1 MIRRTVLLSTIT
13 LLAAC
18 TSPPQGDTER
28 DWEKT
33 APDEQALQAYADEA
47 ERMTTRIL
55 YFAATT
61 PPSSPGQIAINYGQ
75 PKWKP
80 EYEEKFDDL
89 TKGKR
94 WRFGNNAWTSL
105 DTNVTF
111 TLAGVEVG
119 PGQYYLV
126 LQRSP
131 TDAWSLVLLDPETVR
146 AERLDAFFVDEAPE
160 GIKVPLSWKRTEEP
174 AEILSVQLIPVESDL
189 DRAMLEIRWGN
200 HMLAGDIEIA
210 L

>member
-1 MIRRTVLLSTIT
+1 
-13 LLAAC
+13 
-18 TSPPQGDTER
+18 
-28 DWEKT
+28 
-33 APDEQALQAYADEA
+33 
-47 ERMTTRIL
+47 MTTRIL
-55 YFAATT
+55 YFAETT

-75 PKWKP
+75 PMWKP

-89 TKGKR
+89 TKSKR
-94 WRFGNNAWTSL
+94 WRFGNNNWTSL
-105 DTNVTF
+105 DTNVAF

-131 TDAWSLVLLDPETVR
+131 ADQWFLVLLDPETVR
-146 AERLDAFFVDEAPE
+146 AKRLDAFFVDEAPE
-160 GIKVPLSWKRTEEP
+160 GVNVPLNWKRTEEL

-189 DRAMLEIRWGN
+189 NRAMLEIRWGN
-200 HMLAGDIEIA
+200 HMLAGAIEIA